1 MSGTDAGES
10 DFETPFPSSRG
21 GSVVSLRGQRLSR
34 VRPLPRLLT
43 ELVGRE
49 GQVDAIVELARRPDV
64 RLVTLTGP
72 GGVGKTRLALEVADR
87 VAGDFPDGMTF
98 VSLAVMAD
106 PELLIPSIAR
116 SIGLRE
122 TGETPL
128 FERLRAA
135 FAGLDFLLIVDSLEH
150 LLPAAAEIAA
160 LLAGAPGLK
169 IIVTSRASLNLTGE
183 RVFPVPPLS
192 LELPAGGATNEESL
206 SEAGQ
211 LFVARAKA
219 ASPNLKLTPD
229 TCASIEDVC
238 QRLDGLPLAI
248 ELAASKVRV
257 LSIQSLARMLSS
269 ALDILTGGPG
279 DSPDRHRTL
288 RAALAWSYDLLA
300 PEQQAFFRRIS
311 VFRGAMTMTAAEYVS
326 RDLHVDVLDAIYTL
340 VNQSL
345 LVPSQT
351 GHESIREEPRFLM
364 LATIRSFGLE
374 ALEAQGDLD
383 LAERLHAEYM
393 LHLAEQEEAM
403 LHRVGAQEQ
412 KALDIID
419 VERNNIDLAL
429 RYFERTG
436 RYGDLLRL
444 AGSMLPYWF
453 SKSILFEGRS
463 WVDTALQRAEGM
475 PDDALAKVLIGGGLI
490 GLEQGDF
497 EWAIE
502 QLNAGSALAL
512 EDHLVS
518 WYARGQF
525 GLGVAMQDKGQPEEA
540 IPYFE
545 KALASLK
552 NAGLSVLEAV
562 VKANL
567 GLVLGRVGNTD
578 MAVHYLDDAI
588 ATHTRLG
595 YGFGAA
601 LAQRFKAQTLLCIGQ
616 LDEARDLYLE
626 SLAPPVPSMQSWHI
640 ANSLEGLALVA
651 AAKQTDKLAI
661 RLFAAASGIRERY
674 GVPLEPAL
682 AQDYWATMEA
692 VRTRIGVAD
701 FDALWHEGQE
711 LDSPGAIAVV
721 FDAMGA
727 PGKAAVADSREPG
740 ESASSDDYGLT
751 PREQEV
757 LQLLAEG
764 LSNAQ
769 IGDRLFIS
777 PRTVG
782 VHVANVLS
790 KLNVENRSAA
800 AAMAIKRGIV

>member
-1 MSGTDAGES
+1 
-10 DFETPFPSSRG
+10 
-21 GSVVSLRGQRLSR
+21 
-34 VRPLPRLLT
+34 
-43 ELVGRE
+43 
-49 GQVDAIVELARRPDV
+49 
-64 RLVTLTGP
+64 
-72 GGVGKTRLALEVADR
+72 
-87 VAGDFPDGMTF
+87 
-98 VSLAVMAD
+98 
-106 PELLIPSIAR
+106 
-116 SIGLRE
+116 
-122 TGETPL
+122 
-128 FERLRAA
+128 
-135 FAGLDFLLIVDSLEH
+135 
-150 LLPAAAEIAA
+150 
-160 LLAGAPGLK
+160 
-169 IIVTSRASLNLTGE
+169 
-183 RVFPVPPLS
+183 
-192 LELPAGGATNEESL
+192 
-206 SEAGQ
+206 
-211 LFVARAKA
+211 
-219 ASPNLKLTPD
+219 
-229 TCASIEDVC
+229 
-238 QRLDGLPLAI
+238 
-248 ELAASKVRV
+248 
-257 LSIQSLARMLSS
+257 
-269 ALDILTGGPG
+269 
-279 DSPDRHRTL
+279 
-288 RAALAWSYDLLA
+288 
-300 PEQQAFFRRIS
+300 
-311 VFRGAMTMTAAEYVS
+311 
-326 RDLHVDVLDAIYTL
+326 
-340 VNQSL
+340 
-345 LVPSQT
+345 
-351 GHESIREEPRFLM
+351 
-364 LATIRSFGLE
+364 
-374 ALEAQGDLD
+374 
-383 LAERLHAEYM
+383 
-393 LHLAEQEEAM
+393 
-403 LHRVGAQEQ
+403 
-412 KALDIID
+412 
-419 VERNNIDLAL
+419 
-429 RYFERTG
+429 
-436 RYGDLLRL
+436 
-444 AGSMLPYWF
+444 MLPYWF

-475 PDDALAKVLIGGGLI
+475 PDDVLAKVLIGGGLI

-512 EDHLVS
+512 DDHLVS

-567 GLVLGRVGNTD
+567 GLVHGRVGNTG

-595 YGFGAA
+595 YAFGAA
-601 LAQRFKAQTLLCIGQ
+601 LAQRFKAQTLLRAGQ

-651 AAKQTDKLAI
+651 AAKSDDRLAI
-661 RLFAAASGIRERY
+661 RLYAAASGIRERY

-682 AQDYWATMEA
+682 AQDYWATMEE

-721 FDAMGA
+721 FDAMGRA
-727 PGKAAVADSREPG
+727 TGRSTVAGSKEQVEP
-740 ESASSDDYGLT
+740 ASSDDYGLT

-800 AAMAIKRGIV
+800 AALAIKRGIV